1 MKENIGISA
10 LIVAA
15 LAFLVHSG
23 GPGPPPARG
32 KNAQAQTA
40 TTTADIEGPWLATRA
55 FFHSP
60 DQPMPRA
67 MASVASV
74 LNCVRSAGMCRGP
87 ITTYFGIPSVNRVQF
102 LVATVPDPLHSRV
115 SLLTDSAIQ
124 AIQEGADASDWIFA
138 NQWLPWIDEAN
149 PEETDPDKRR
159 SERKAVR
166 EQEKQPGILVFRRA
180 RPRSGPYSGAP
191 FSDEVLM
198 VFLVGETPT
207 AGVNPAQ
214 FELARA
220 YMRSIHGPEDEVR
233 ILGPTFSG
241 SFYSLADLLVDDE
254 KYHPVKTYRV
264 RSGTVTGARDAA
276 SFRDSFGLFARDR
289 YALDFRSATAST
301 DDQDCYFNKALDD
314 LGIKAERAASLIEDE
329 SAFGNAAAL
338 TSVKGRSCWG
348 VGGPIEAQPIRVYR
362 FPRDISHL
370 RNSYRD
376 AVTAA
381 KAGNGAA
388 PDIEF
393 SIKDP
398 EKGEDSIPIFS
409 GSQTPL
415 SQYGI
420 VNRIA
425 AAIRG
430 DDVRLVQ
437 ISATN
442 TLDMLFLAGFLRRQ
456 CPDTRL
462 ILNYPDV
469 LLVQAA
475 QSEPL
480 TGTLILASYPGFAAA
495 NGWMGSQQTM
505 RPLIFSDGNSEGVYN
520 ATVLLLTD
528 EPELPFTLADYRWR
542 GLPHPPSWLLTLDH
556 RGFLPVDVFRHDPMN
571 EDKESWFQQVP
582 EGAKGGLIK
591 LPPVPRAWRIAT
603 AVIAFLCL
611 SLCAWI
617 GWISTH
623 ALCEMDARFSFQPL
637 TAAEGNWRRFH
648 ISALLSILLLMEA
661 TIGIPGLQHGR
672 ATGFLVLSGL
682 SIGAILAGIVIM
694 VWHMMPDRG
703 TKLAL
708 GLTFAAS
715 IAFLA
720 LWGVACLTPGD
731 RSFFFAFRARELRF
745 GSSPALPLVAALG
758 ALGLFV
764 FVHLTRFYLDGCQNP
779 GALTEGL
786 GTALQAR
793 MEEAYQDF
801 TRALKSM
808 CCFQL
813 RDRNNTLRGPVFLAG
828 AVLAAGV
835 IGSYLFEVQKEM
847 RSIDGS
853 SYNWLAISL
862 QILIVVLLLVT
873 CASIRSLWGSLQ
885 DFLAAIATLPLAK
898 AFTPIDES
906 GADRPLWVR
915 RLNLESIDLHI
926 RALYELHNMDV
937 VAKELKDFEPWWPE
951 RVVWIKGGSDAYAEK
966 VKALLEVDP
975 KRSRDKTFERT
986 MEIRKE
992 SQAMAKGLMLFLHDF
1007 WRTRPLLSPGSADGA
1022 PAAPDTLERFG
1033 RLAER
1038 SVALHYSSF
1047 VLYGVRQI
1055 QNLLI
1060 FLSTGFVLLMISLNC
1075 YSVQAPR
1082 FAGHML
1088 ILLFA
1093 VTGASVVSCLVG
1105 IERNPI
1111 LSRIAGSKPGQLNTK
1126 FYWNIV
1132 AYGTLPGL
1140 SLLASEFPSISNF
1153 LLSWV
1158 EPTLEAFK

>member
-1 MKENIGISA
+1 MKSPHALLRAAAAFRRLDWLKPARRPAPLPRTTKCPSWRSNFAYQFEVHPMKENIGISA

-520 ATVLLLTD
+520 AIHARRLSLARLAASSELAIDARSPRFSSGGRFSSRSD
-528 EPELPFTLADYRWR
+528 ERRQRELVSTGPGGRQGRAHQIAPGAARLADRHGSYRI
-542 GLPHPPSWLLTLDH
+542 PVPLTLCMD
-556 RGFLPVDVFRHDPMN
+556 RVDFD
-571 EDKESWFQQVP
+571 
-582 EGAKGGLIK
+582 
-591 LPPVPRAWRIAT
+591 
-603 AVIAFLCL
+603 
-611 SLCAWI
+611 
-617 GWISTH
+617 
-623 ALCEMDARFSFQPL
+623 
-637 TAAEGNWRRFH
+637 
-648 ISALLSILLLMEA
+648 
-661 TIGIPGLQHGR
+661 
-672 ATGFLVLSGL
+672 
-682 SIGAILAGIVIM
+682 
-694 VWHMMPDRG
+694 
-703 TKLAL
+703 
-708 GLTFAAS
+708 
-715 IAFLA
+715 
-720 LWGVACLTPGD
+720 
-731 RSFFFAFRARELRF
+731 
-745 GSSPALPLVAALG
+745 
-758 ALGLFV
+758 
-764 FVHLTRFYLDGCQNP
+764 
-779 GALTEGL
+779 
-786 GTALQAR
+786 
-793 MEEAYQDF
+793 
-801 TRALKSM
+801 TRAL
-808 CCFQL
+808 
-813 RDRNNTLRGPVFLAG
+813 RNGCP
-828 AVLAAGV
+828 
-835 IGSYLFEVQKEM
+835 
-847 RSIDGS
+847 
-853 SYNWLAISL
+853 
-862 QILIVVLLLVT
+862 ILI
-873 CASIRSLWGSLQ
+873 S
-885 DFLAAIATLPLAK
+885 AAH
-898 AFTPIDES
+898 
-906 GADRPLWVR
+906 R
-915 RLNLESIDLHI
+915 
-926 RALYELHNMDV
+926 
-937 VAKELKDFEPWWPE
+937 
-951 RVVWIKGGSDAYAEK
+951 GG
-966 VKALLEVDP
+966 
-975 KRSRDKTFERT
+975 
-986 MEIRKE
+986 
-992 SQAMAKGLMLFLHDF
+992 G
-1007 WRTRPLLSPGSADGA
+1007 
-1022 PAAPDTLERFG
+1022 
-1033 RLAER
+1033 
-1038 SVALHYSSF
+1038 
-1047 VLYGVRQI
+1047 
-1055 QNLLI
+1055 
-1060 FLSTGFVLLMISLNC
+1060 
-1075 YSVQAPR
+1075 
-1082 FAGHML
+1082 
-1088 ILLFA
+1088 
-1093 VTGASVVSCLVG
+1093 
-1105 IERNPI
+1105 
-1111 LSRIAGSKPGQLNTK
+1111 
-1126 FYWNIV
+1126 
-1132 AYGTLPGL
+1132 
-1140 SLLASEFPSISNF
+1140 
-1153 LLSWV
+1153 
-1158 EPTLEAFK
+1158 